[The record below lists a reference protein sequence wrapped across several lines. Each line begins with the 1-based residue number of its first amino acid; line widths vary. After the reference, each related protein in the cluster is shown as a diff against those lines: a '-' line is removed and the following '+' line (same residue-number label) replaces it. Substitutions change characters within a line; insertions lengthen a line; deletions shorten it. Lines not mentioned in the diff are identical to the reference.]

1 MSDLV
6 AIGYRDVT
14 TADMAR
20 DKLVELQREGLIS
33 IADAAIVEA
42 RADGT
47 VKLHQLRSSTGRGAT
62 GGALWGGL
70 IGLLFFAPLFGMAV
84 GAAGGA
90 LSGKLADTGVD
101 DAFMRDVGSKLQPGT
116 AALFLLVDQITEDK
130 VVAAMA
136 PYDFQ
141 GTLLRTSLSR
151 EAEQHLVDA
160 AATARASAG

>member
-1 MSDLV
+1 
-6 AIGYRDVT
+6 
-14 TADMAR
+14 
-20 DKLVELQREGLIS
+20 
-33 IADAAIVEA
+33 
-42 RADGT
+42 
-47 VKLHQLRSSTGRGAT
+47 
-62 GGALWGGL
+62 
-70 IGLLFFAPLFGMAV
+70 
-84 GAAGGA
+84 
-90 LSGKLADTGVD
+90 
-101 DAFMRDVGSKLQPGT
+101 MRDVGSKLQPGT